1 MRHAVWTGLV
11 LAAVAVLVAVALF
24 VRVRDLSAE
33 GAALVPSGAAAAAD
47 AREEKVVGVVS
58 RLAPSTLYE
67 GYQPILD
74 YLSRAT
80 PYHFRLRASRGY
92 RDAVEDLVA
101 GRTQASFLGS
111 LLYVE
116 ARAVHGVEPLVRP
129 RNARGEPVSESLV
142 VVLEDS
148 PIRNLEGLARR
159 VVAVPPADSL
169 SANWLWRAA
178 PAGLQFRTVSYGH
191 HEAVVRSVLRGL
203 SDAGVVKERVAVGH
217 LGSGLRVLA
226 RSGPVPSAPARRRLR
241 SRPRLRGRGH
251 ARAARARPVPRGGP
265 QDPRDLGS
273 RVRLGLRARGRSR
286 LRPRPGDATHRRR
299 VAVTG
304 PFGARS
310 TLRGRL
316 LVATGGTV
324 TVLLLVVFVVV
335 LLTWRSRVVRD
346 LETSA
351 LAVSRAF
358 SVSALETL
366 LDAESGAVR
375 APERLDD
382 YIEHLMRDEPRVR
395 SVRVYDASGS
405 VVAASSPPDRATVS
419 PAAPFA
425 GRKLTTVYQTPRW
438 GWVVETNLPLR
449 TGGRDWG
456 LLEILYDAG
465 ETRREL
471 TSLYTMLGA
480 GTLGVVAALLLVSST
495 SSSSARRSP

>member
-226 RSGPVPSAPARRRLR
+226 RSGPVPSAPLVVA
-241 SRPRLRGRGH
+241 SG
-251 ARAARARPVPRGGP
+251 A
-265 QDPRDLGS
+265 DPAF
-273 RVRLGLRARGRSR
+273 VA
-286 LRPRPGDATHRRR
+286 
-299 VAVTG
+299 AVTR
-304 PFGARS
+304 A
-310 TLRGRL
+310 L
-316 LVATGGTV
+316 LALDPSREEDRRILATWDPEFAWGFAPAGD
-324 TVLLLVVFVVV
+324 
-335 LLTWRSRVVRD
+335 RD
-346 LETSA
+346 Y
-351 LAVSRAF
+351 
-358 SVSALETL
+358 
-366 LDAESGAVR
+366 DPVR
-375 APERLDD
+375 AMRLT
-382 YIEHLMRDEPRVR
+382 
-395 SVRVYDASGS
+395 
-405 VVAASSPPDRATVS
+405 VAEWP
-419 PAAPFA
+419 
-425 GRKLTTVYQTPRW
+425 
-438 GWVVETNLPLR
+438 
-449 TGGRDWG
+449 
-456 LLEILYDAG
+456 
-465 ETRREL
+465 
-471 TSLYTMLGA
+471 
-480 GTLGVVAALLLVSST
+480 
-495 SSSSARRSP
+495 